1 MKFDTDYIDQLA
13 KIIADNELTEISLE
27 DGNQAITIRK
37 DLPEVVS
44 TGVAMPVAAPAQP
57 APAQAP
63 AAAVA
68 PKAESAEPA
77 KKGNPVV
84 SPMVGTF
91 YSKPAPDKEAFVK
104 VGDTVSSGDVVCII
118 EAMKLMNEI
127 ETEFSGK
134 VVEICV
140 EDGQAVEYGQ
150 TIMYIE

>member
-44 TGVAMPVAAPAQP
+44 AGVAMPVAAPAQP

-91 YSKPAPDKEAFVK
+91 YSKPAPDKDAFVK

-118 EAMKLMNEI
+118 EAMKIMNEI

>member
-44 TGVAMPVAAPAQP
+44 AGVAMPVTAPVQ
-57 APAQAP
+57 QAP
-63 AAAVA
+63 ASAPAVAAA

>member
-44 TGVAMPVAAPAQP
+44 AGVAMPVAAAAQP
-57 APAQAP
+57 APAPVP
-63 AAAVA
+63 AAAATPKEEVA
-68 PKAESAEPA
+68 PA

>member
-44 TGVAMPVAAPAQP
+44 AGVAMPVAAPAQQAP
-57 APAQAP
+57 APAQAT
-63 AAAVA
+63 AVA

>member
-44 TGVAMPVAAPAQP
+44 AGVAMPVAAAAQTAP
-57 APAQAP
+57 APAP
-63 AAAVA
+63 AAAAA
-68 PKAESAEPA
+68 PKEEAAPA

>member
-44 TGVAMPVAAPAQP
+44 AGVAMPVAAAAQP
-57 APAQAP
+57 APAPAQ
-63 AAAVA
+63 AAAAA
-68 PKAESAEPA
+68 PKEEAAPA

>member
-44 TGVAMPVAAPAQP
+44 AGVAMPVAAPVQQAP
-57 APAQAP
+57 APAP

>member
-44 TGVAMPVAAPAQP
+44 AGVAMPVAAPVQQ
-57 APAQAP
+57 APASAP

-68 PKAESAEPA
+68 PKAESTEPA